1 MTLDSPMIAMLVPF
15 AELTVLLL
23 VLLLIGQVI
32 KKYRKQ
38 GRLSKHTIP
47 SPHSSPAGHL
57 GLVADDVANMLANYE
72 QQTTVSSSA
81 VKPAASNESDSA
93 SRNDSWSASDHKL
106 DESSDGLDSYID
118 AFFGQPKK

>member
-1 MTLDSPMIAMLVPF
+1 MIAMLVPF

-38 GRLSKHTIP
+38 DRLSKHMVP
-47 SPHSSPAGHL
+47 SSSSRHL
-57 GLVADDVANMLANYE
+57 GLVADDVANMLANSE

-81 VKPAASNESDSA
+81 AVKLAASNSADSA
-93 SRNDSWSASDHKL
+93 SRNDSSSASDNKL
-106 DESSDGLDSYID
+106 DESSDGLDGYID

>member
-1 MTLDSPMIAMLVPF
+1 MTIDSSMIAMLVPF

-38 GRLSKHTIP
+38 DRLSKHMVP
-47 SPHSSPAGHL
+47 SSSSRHL
-57 GLVADDVANMLANYE
+57 GLVADDVANMLANSE

-81 VKPAASNESDSA
+81 AVKLAASNSADSA
-93 SRNDSWSASDHKL
+93 SRNDSSSASDNKL
-106 DESSDGLDSYID
+106 DESSDGLDGYID